1 MLRVYGCSISYY
13 TGKLETYLRYRGIP
27 YESLATYQHVKRI
40 LDGAGAL
47 QMPVVELDDGRWLSD
62 SSPILRWLE
71 EQQDAPTIYPADP
84 MLRFVALFLEDYA
97 DEYLWRPAM
106 HYRWSYVQD
115 RWNASGAIADDQSA
129 TPPGWNR
136 VFRQMYIIRRQ
147 LGGFVRGDGVSDATR
162 EHVERGYLT
171 ALDRMEAILRH
182 RRFLLGDEP
191 TIADFGFMGPMLR
204 HFGQDPTPQEIMR
217 NRASGVYAWV
227 ARMWN
232 TRASGTTPMLLDEID
247 EPLSALLREAAE
259 THLVQLRENARGW
272 ARGEKRYAQTIQG
285 VRYPDVPSSRYRVW
299 CLEELQREWA
309 ALDDDARARVLRH
322 LPEAEASVLWEELP
336 APSGYDPERQAP
348 FAKGIN
354 VFGTGVPPK

>member
-1 MLRVYGCSISYY
+1 MHRVYGCRISYY

-27 YESLATYQHVKRI
+27 YESLPTYGHVKRI
-40 LDGAGAL
+40 RQGAGAL

-62 SSPILRWLE
+62 STPILHWFE
-71 EQQDAPTIYPADP
+71 SEQEAPSIYPSNPA
-84 MLRFVALFLEDYA
+84 LRFVALLLEDYA

-106 HYRWSYVQD
+106 HYRWSYVAD
-115 RWNASGAIADDQSA
+115 RWYASGAIVDDQLQH
-129 TPPGWNR
+129 
-136 VFRQMYIIRRQ
+136 VRQPRFLKQILVIRRQ

-171 ALDRMEAILRH
+171 ALDLMEEILRH

-232 TRASGTTPMLLDEID
+232 TRASGTAPGLVAEID
-247 EPLSALLREAAE
+247 EPLSALVREAAE
-259 THLVQLRENARGW
+259 THLVQLRENARAH

-285 VRYPDVPSSRYRVW
+285 VRYENVPSSRYRVW
-299 CLEELQREWA
+299 CLEELRRAWDE
-309 ALDDDARARVLRH
+309 LDDAAREKVLRH
-322 LPEAEASVLWEELP
+322 LPEAEAAVLWEDLP
-336 APSGYDPERQAP
+336 APSGYDPDRHAP